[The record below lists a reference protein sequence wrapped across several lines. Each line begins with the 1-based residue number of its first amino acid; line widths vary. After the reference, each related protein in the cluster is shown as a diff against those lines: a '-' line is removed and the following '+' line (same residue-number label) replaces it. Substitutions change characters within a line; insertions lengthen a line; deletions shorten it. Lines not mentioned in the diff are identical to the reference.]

1 MEGDQVSQS
10 TPVRSPIN
18 PEKTI
23 KSDGMKEFRREL
35 EVIKVFV
42 VEEKRE
48 MFNMKDSLK
57 TIGDKL
63 NDTLSGLNN
72 TTV

>member
-1 MEGDQVSQS
+1 
-10 TPVRSPIN
+10 
-18 PEKTI
+18 
-23 KSDGMKEFRREL
+23 MKEFRREL